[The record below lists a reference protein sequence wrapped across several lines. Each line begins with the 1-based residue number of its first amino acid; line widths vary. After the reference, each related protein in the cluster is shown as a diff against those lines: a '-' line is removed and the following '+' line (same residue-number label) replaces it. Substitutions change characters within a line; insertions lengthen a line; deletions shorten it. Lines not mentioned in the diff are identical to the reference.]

1 MTGAASG
8 GSAAGVGRVGSDAV
22 TAAAASAVVRLLLDP
37 ARVGAVLGTFPRA
50 VLFGIDT
57 DAGPRVVSL
66 LAREAAGV
74 PNGVRLTGPL
84 PADVVAVRANTRV
97 LVGDGGIRVGHLS
110 VRLVRSW
117 NSQVYRI
124 RPDPAGLAAL
134 DRAAGAA
141 ERGVPL
147 AAIRSLSDALA
158 ATGASTVELAAA
170 AQALVGLGSGL
181 TPGGDDVLSGLLI
194 GLHAG
199 GRTDL
204 ARRIG
209 DRVLRGITERTTLL
223 SADLLRLADA
233 GQAGAEALAVLRAI
247 HRPGPNV
254 AKAPTAAGER
264 LTASVQALLSVGHT
278 SGADLATG
286 LAMGLRF
293 AMSAIDRED
302 AMTAAQPGAR

>member
-1 MTGAASG
+1 
-8 GSAAGVGRVGSDAV
+8 
-22 TAAAASAVVRLLLDP
+22 
-37 ARVGAVLGTFPRA
+37 

-84 PADVVAVRANTRV
+84 PADVVAVRANTKV

-110 VRLVRSW
+110 IRLVRSW

-124 RPDPAGLAAL
+124 SPDPAGLAAL

-158 ATGASTVELAAA
+158 ATGASTAELAAA
-170 AQALVGLGSGL
+170 AQALVGLGCGL
-181 TPGGDDVLSGLLI
+181 TPGGDDVLSGLLV

-209 DRVLRGITERTTLL
+209 DRVLRGITERTTML
-223 SADLLRLADA
+223 SADMLRLAAA
-233 GQAGAEALAVLRAI
+233 GQAGAEVLAVLRAI
-247 HRPGPNV
+247 HRPEPE
-254 AKAPTAAGER
+254 KAPTAAGGR
-264 LTASVQALLSVGHT
+264 LTASVEALLSVGHT

-302 AMTAAQPGAR
+302 AMTAAQLGSR